1 MSTLDVIAI
10 IVVLLIIGGVI
21 GYVLFWVLSII
32 KEFVEEVVRN
42 RRKNTPRKTQFQ
54 APGQVDRG
62 NEDIINDPDFK
73 RTVEYFGPVW
83 RWMALASGM
92 NPVLPPII
100 SFGADGTIYL
110 KKRGYDVL
118 IGGWKAY
125 MAAESQEESGK
136 ALKRFERDLFGDY
149 ADKLEISVEYIADHL
164 IEFEERTVFSSDFTV
179 SFSSPSHLTTYEKQQ
194 LFISELFKTPI
205 ID

>member
-83 RWMALASGM
+83 RWMALA
-92 NPVLPPII
+92 I

-164 IEFEERTVFSSDFTV
+164 IEFEERTVLSSDFTV
-179 SFSSPSHLTTYEKQQ
+179 SFSSTSHLTTYEKQH